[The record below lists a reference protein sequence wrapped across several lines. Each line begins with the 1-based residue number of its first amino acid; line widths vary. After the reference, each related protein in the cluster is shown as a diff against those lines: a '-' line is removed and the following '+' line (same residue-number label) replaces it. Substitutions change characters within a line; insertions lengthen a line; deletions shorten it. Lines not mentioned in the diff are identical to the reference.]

1 MKKYRL
7 IISLACIAMTLAGIA
22 QTPASQ
28 KNAMQNSAPKSDALF
43 NTIVGVKDCVAT
55 VRDFTVEPMGTG
67 GRVAT
72 PVGPRKDSS
81 HDTFNSYKS
90 SNDGVLPMLPDG
102 VGGYV
107 GTPIKPRTGSHIV
120 SSDDVLKYLV
130 ISDRNDFGL
139 LTDGNNS
146 LPVKFG
152 ISSERCQGIAVAVTY
167 EELMQR
173 LNGLECGPLGGGGRV
188 HTPIDPKIGGS
199 ARGLKNANTGDYVPA
214 TPPSGNGEI
223 IYSSGS
229 SGSPILFDADQDGII
244 SINDVRVSGMI
255 ESLLIGDVT
264 DWDCD
269 VESNAEMM
277 NLLLNW

>member
-55 VRDFTVEPMGTG
+55 VRDFTIEPTGTG

-90 SNDGVLPMLPDG
+90 SNDGVLPLLPDG

-107 GTPIKPRTGSHIV
+107 GTPIKPRTGSHII
-120 SSDDVLKYLV
+120 SSDDVLNHLV

-167 EELMQR
+167 EELLQR
-173 LNGLECGPLGGGGRV
+173 LNGLELGPLGGGGRV
-188 HTPIDPKIGGS
+188 HTPIDPRLGGS
-199 ARGLKNANTGDYVPA
+199 TRGLKNADTGEYVPV
-214 TPPSGNGEI
+214 SSSNGEVLC
-223 IYSSGS
+223 SSGS
-229 SGSPILFDADQDGII
+229 SGSPIMFDLDQDGII
-244 SINDVRVSGMI
+244 SINDVHVSGMI
-255 ESLLIGDVT
+255 ESLLRGDVS

-269 VESNAEMM
+269 FESNTEMM